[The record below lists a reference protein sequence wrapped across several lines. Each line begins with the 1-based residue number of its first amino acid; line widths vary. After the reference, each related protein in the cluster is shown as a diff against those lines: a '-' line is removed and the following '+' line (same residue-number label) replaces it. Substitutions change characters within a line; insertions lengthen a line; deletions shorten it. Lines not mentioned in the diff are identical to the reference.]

1 MSTCKDCLHY
11 EVCKLK
17 HRKYFAEETDVEC
30 LCNQFKAKSDYV
42 EVVRCENC
50 KHSCELAPHS
60 EISPYYRH
68 CNLWRGEET
77 KNVWHKYK
85 KYYAD
90 YSIVEPNH
98 FCIYGERKES
108 EVTE

>member
-1 MSTCKDCLHY
+1 MSTCKDCLHIN
-11 EVCKLK
+11 VCKDYASYDK
-17 HRKYFAEETDVEC
+17 DSIISC
-30 LCNQFKAKSDYV
+30 DNFKNKSDYAP
-42 EVVRCENC
+42 VVRCENC

-90 YSIVEPNH
+90 YSIVEPTD
-98 FCIYGERKES
+98 FCSYGEKES
-108 EVTE
+108 EVQGE

>member
-1 MSTCKDCLHY
+1 MLTCNNCIHSSVCTPYNTPNDEYPNIGDCPH
-11 EVCKLK
+11 
-17 HRKYFAEETDVEC
+17 
-30 LCNQFKAKSDYV
+30 FKNKADYAP
-42 EVVRCENC
+42 VVRCENC

-90 YSIVEPNH
+90 YSIVEPTD
-98 FCIYGERKES
+98 FCSYGERKENNA
-108 EVTE
+108 

>member
-1 MSTCKDCLHY
+1 MSTCKDCLHC
-11 EVCKLK
+11 EVCEFNDGLK
-17 HRKYFAEETDVEC
+17 KWCNPDY
-30 LCNQFKAKSDYV
+30 LCPHFKNKADYAP
-42 EVVRCENC
+42 VVRCENC

-90 YSIVEPNH
+90 YSIVEPTD
-98 FCIYGERKES
+98 FCSYGEKES
-108 EVTE
+108 EVRE